1 MRRGVDHGLTFVTEF
16 CSLIAAIFFL
26 KKRKLT
32 WVAVSYMQSMGGRGA
47 MEVKQPRLGVTG
59 AGRGGEVMSA
69 AWRRWRAIEAH
80 GRGGGA
86 TEVHDGN
93 GGAEHAGGRCG
104 SGGQGR
110 SGQQEGKGAQ
120 QRPHVTCGHHRVNM
134 RTWLA
139 MCWA

>member
-1 MRRGVDHGLTFVTEF
+1 
-16 CSLIAAIFFL
+16 
-26 KKRKLT
+26 
-32 WVAVSYMQSMGGRGA
+32 MGGGGSHGG
-47 MEVKQPRLGVTG
+47 ETTTVGSYG

-69 AWRRWRAIEAH
+69 AWWRWRAIEAH

-86 TEVHDGN
+86 TEVHDGS
-93 GGAEHAGGRCG
+93 GGAEHAGGRRG
-104 SGGQGR
+104 GGGQGR